1 MAIMYLQLFV
11 QGKVM
16 TGVKDSDTHSYIA
29 MFYSIEFA
37 LGYMKIEL

>member
-16 TGVKDSDTHSYIA
+16 TGIKDSDTHTYIA

-37 LGYMKIEL
+37 LAYRKIE